1 MFAHSKNSIAFAHP
15 GNESPRASGIETR
28 GERFSIDPIV

>member
-1 MFAHSKNSIAFAHP
+1 MFQTLKNSNAFAHS